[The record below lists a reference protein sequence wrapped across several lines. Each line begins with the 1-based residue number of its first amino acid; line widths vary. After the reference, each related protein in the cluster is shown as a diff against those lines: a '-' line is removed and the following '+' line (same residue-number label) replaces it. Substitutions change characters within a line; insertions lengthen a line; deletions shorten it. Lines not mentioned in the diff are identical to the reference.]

1 MKTKFKLTDE
11 FDNGG
16 YDHFTHYDYLK
27 QLIENGQLGAFK
39 DHLKEMSNEALVSLA
54 NNIEGYS
61 YQNNVRVELLNRMEK

>member
-1 MKTKFKLTDE
+1 MKNKSNLEDV

-16 YDHFTHYDYLK
+16 YDHFTHFDYLK

-54 NNIEGYS
+54 NNVEGYS
-61 YQNNVRVELLNRMEK
+61 YQNNVKVELLNRMEK